1 MTLDKETL
9 ADCFCHIDCWI
20 SMLKRLMIRVLMNT
34 NVSIDVP
41 LQLYLER
48 TDLWTGNATESDIQ
62 SIEVT
67 DKILL
72 QHTYVILRGLERK
85 RDKIST
91 ATVRQDDQQRND
103 NNNNPQT
110 SVGQIYQAKTWMPTT
125 SPVRIEFSEKKKTGK
140 TLLDKTEYEF
150 YI

>member
-1 MTLDKETL
+1 
-9 ADCFCHIDCWI
+9 
-20 SMLKRLMIRVLMNT
+20 MIRVLMNT

-48 TDLWTGNATESDIQ
+48 TDLWRGNVTEIDSQ

-85 RDKIST
+85 RDKTSETTI
-91 ATVRQDDQQRND
+91 RQGDQ
-103 NNNNPQT
+103 
-110 SVGQIYQAKTWMPTT
+110 
-125 SPVRIEFSEKKKTGK
+125 
-140 TLLDKTEYEF
+140 
-150 YI
+150 